1 MSRTTHAA
9 AVLEEDGEPI
19 AVVVKVDV
27 DLLDHIGDETV
38 YDTVTN
44 HPWVQ
49 DQGVPLVLGFKADG
63 DLNFVGPEDLSDFVA
78 DCWGDL
84 KWKSKISIDWEEI
97 DEGLDEDFD
106 DEEDDDEDD
115 EYEDDDEYDG
125 IDDDI
130 DEDADEDVVDDEV
143 GDEEEEDD

>member
-9 AVLEEDGEPI
+9 AILEEDGEPV

-27 DLLDHIGDETV
+27 DLLDHIGDEAV

-44 HPWVQ
+44 HPWVL
-49 DQGVPLVLGFKADG
+49 DQGVPLVLSYKADG
-63 DLNFVGPEDLSDFVA
+63 DINFVGPEDLSDFVA

-84 KWKSKISIDWEEI
+84 KWKNKISMDWDEV
-97 DEGLDEDFD
+97 DEGLGDDLDE
-106 DEEDDDEDD
+106 DEEDDEDD
-115 EYEDDDEYDG
+115 AYEDDDEYDA

-130 DEDADEDVVDDEV
+130 DDEVDDEV
-143 GDEEEEDD
+143 VADEVTDDEDEDV